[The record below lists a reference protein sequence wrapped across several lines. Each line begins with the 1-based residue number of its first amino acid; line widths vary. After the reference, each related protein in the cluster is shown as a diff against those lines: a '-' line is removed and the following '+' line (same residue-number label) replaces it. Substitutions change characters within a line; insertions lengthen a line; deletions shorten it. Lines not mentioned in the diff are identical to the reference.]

1 MAESGEGWKTVPE
14 RCRKRECSKDV
25 EGGVEGRNKKQ
36 KDKMNFIKKFFPTT
50 TNSPGGTLKLIPEK
64 ISSAEGGEV
73 EKMKA
78 WRSSN
83 FPFTKLIFEEN
94 CIVNSDFSN
103 YDVRRISQIES
114 KTLCVTTRGG
124 PAVIGSADPSPGQ
137 SEERTVGEVAEDWS
151 E

>member
-1 MAESGEGWKTVPE
+1 M
-14 RCRKRECSKDV
+14 
-25 EGGVEGRNKKQ
+25 
-36 KDKMNFIKKFFPTT
+36 
-50 TNSPGGTLKLIPEK
+50 
-64 ISSAEGGEV
+64 

-83 FPFTKLIFEEN
+83 FPATKLVFEEN

-114 KTLCVTTRGG
+114 ETKCVIPRGG
-124 PAVIGSADPSPGQ
+124 PAVIGSTDANPGQ
-137 SEERTVGEVAEDWS
+137 SEEMTVGEVAEDWR